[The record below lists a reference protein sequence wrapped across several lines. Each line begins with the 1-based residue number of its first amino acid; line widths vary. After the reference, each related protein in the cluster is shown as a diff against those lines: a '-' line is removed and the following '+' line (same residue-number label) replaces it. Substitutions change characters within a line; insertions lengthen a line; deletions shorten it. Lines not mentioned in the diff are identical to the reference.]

1 MSLIQ
6 LIVNADVYA
15 PQHLGLSSVLIAA
28 GKIVE
33 IRTSPEL
40 FRLFSEPRR
49 RRGPHALTA
58 PHLVSQPRCHAE
70 YWR

>member
-40 FRLFSEPRR
+40 FRL
-49 RRGPHALTA
+49 
-58 PHLVSQPRCHAE
+58 
-70 YWR
+70 